1 MQRVVLEGTMEFS
14 LINSRFL
21 YHLTREIL
29 TYLLFANQLFKVSI
43 VNFSSTENSTANEL
57 DFYRART
64 AVAASFS

>member
-29 TYLLFANQLFKVSI
+29 TDLYLQTNCLKYQW
-43 VNFSSTENSTANEL
+43 
-57 DFYRART
+57 
-64 AVAASFS
+64 